1 MKFWIDKGGFIYLF
15 QILKAAGA
23 IQEYREVSLAIK
35 HGQVSVNDETCF
47 KQRRV
52 LKVDDTVR
60 YKKLHIK
67 VMERDELGRTDEEAM
82 RGKQPDGTVKHGDVK
97 GWGFKPLKKDIDV
110 DIELEEISRRV
121 HEMLVQNN
129 LKLAMA
135 ESCTGGMIQNLI
147 TSHAGSSKY
156 FVGGLI
162 CYSDEIKNKIL
173 KVKKETLKKHGA
185 VSKETALEMASNAA
199 KLFAA
204 DIAGSVTG
212 IAGPDGGTEEKPVGT
227 VHIAV
232 KFIDNLLH
240 QNFVFRGN
248 RDSVRKKS
256 SLQLFKLILENLS

>member
-60 YKKLHIK
+60 YKKLH
-67 VMERDELGRTDEEAM
+67 
-82 RGKQPDGTVKHGDVK
+82 
-97 GWGFKPLKKDIDV
+97 
-110 DIELEEISRRV
+110 
-121 HEMLVQNN
+121 
-129 LKLAMA
+129 
-135 ESCTGGMIQNLI
+135 
-147 TSHAGSSKY
+147 
-156 FVGGLI
+156 
-162 CYSDEIKNKIL
+162 

-212 IAGPDGGTEEKPVGT
+212 IAGPDGGT
-227 VHIAV
+227 
-232 KFIDNLLH
+232 D
-240 QNFVFRGN
+240 
-248 RDSVRKKS
+248 KK
-256 SLQLFKLILENLS
+256 N